1 MKKILYYTARDMTN
15 PSLGINKKIRNQI
28 ETLRKSFCVDAV
40 YRKNDNQLVLEKN
53 SGKEIVLVSGMKRP
67 YKVQGS
73 RYLAKFLKK
82 HTYSGCYIRY
92 VFADGEFYKVLKE
105 LAHAGTKVIIEI
117 PTYPYDEEMYDSL
130 ENKIV
135 LFLDKMYRNRMKP
148 YVDWIATYSRDRE
161 IYGIPAFQ
169 VINGVN
175 FENIP
180 LAVHPEQENCINM
193 IAVAD
198 LAKWHGYDRLLKGMG
213 EYYRQGGERALHFY
227 MVGQGK
233 ELELYQ
239 DIAREYGI
247 EDKVTFC
254 GSMYGGDL
262 DRIYDKC
269 TLAIECLGA
278 HRKGLKLSSSL
289 KSREY
294 AAKGLPMITAVDI
307 DVFRVQDYPYIS
319 MFEGNEEPIDME
331 KVIQFYDS
339 IYTGKECNSIAAEIR
354 EYAQGLCDM
363 DVVMKPVVER
373 LTQE

>member
-28 ETLRKSFCVDAV
+28 ETLRKSFYVDAV
-40 YRKNDNQLVLEKN
+40 YRKNDDQLVLEKN
-53 SGKEIVLVSGMKRP
+53 SGKEIILVSGMKRP

-82 HTYSGCYIRY
+82 HSYEGCYIRY
-92 VFADGEFYKVLKE
+92 VFADGQFYKSLKE
-105 LAHAGTKVIIEI
+105 MAKADTRVILEI
-117 PTYPYDEEMYDSL
+117 PTYPYDEEMLDSL
-130 ENKIV
+130 ENRIV
-135 LFLDKMYRNRMKP
+135 LFLDRMYRNRMKP
-148 YVDWIATYSRDRE
+148 YVDKIATYSCDRE

-180 LAVHPEQENCINM
+180 LAVHPEQDTCIRM

-198 LAKWHGYDRLLKGMG
+198 LAKWHGYDRLLRGIG
-213 EYYRQGGERALHFY
+213 EYYRKNGDREIHFY

-239 DIAREYGI
+239 EIVREYGI

-254 GSMYGGDL
+254 GSLYGGDL

-269 TLAIECLGA
+269 TLAVECLGA

-294 AAKGLPMITAVDI
+294 AAKGLPMITSVEI
-307 DVFRVQDYPYIS
+307 DVFDVQDYPYIC
-319 MFEGNEEPIDME
+319 MFQGNEEPIDLE

-339 IYTGKECNSIAAEIR
+339 IYVGNNCNSVAAAIR

-363 DVVMKPVVER
+363 DVVMKPVVDCYKE
-373 LTQE
+373 